1 MFRYGS
7 PFHRLMT
14 LVSNLM
20 LLNLLWLITSLPLV
34 TLGASTTAMYYVTMQ
49 YVTKQDDSVFRAYFR
64 AFKENFRQATFLWIP
79 HGLLCVAL
87 VVELYYLTLGQ
98 TSSLWWLVFGILGG
112 IFCMVSGM
120 LYPMIA
126 RYRNS
131 TRAIVINSINL
142 SVRNL
147 FPMLCVTILNLAP
160 IVLLLQFTG
169 TFLYLGLV
177 WSFGGFSLIAYVN
190 SAILLGIFKKYEP
203 REQEE

>member
-98 TSSLWWLVFGILGG
+98 TNSLWWLVFGILGG
-112 IFCMVSGM
+112 VFCMVSGM